1 MLEKVK
7 KVIIDFNSNK
17 INRNILIWYICSFGL
32 VFLYCLINR
41 KLDFRV
47 YFHPLISIFINILL
61 IINLLIL
68 PSVFIIIDILKEERS
83 IIKIIL
89 KTIITGTGFSII
101 TIIIL
106 FSFSIFNK
114 AIFNIDTT
122 KIEFNNDEIY
132 VEYRVW
138 LESSNHVDV
147 YETDKIFFVRR
158 VNSYKLQRFS
168 YVLLS

>member
-32 VFLYCLINR
+32 VFLYCLINH

-68 PSVFIIIDILKEERS
+68 PSIFIIIDILKEERS

-89 KTIITGTGFSII
+89 KIIITGTGFSII

-122 KIEFNNDEIY
+122 KIEFNNDKIY

-158 VNSYKLQRFS
+158 VNSYKL
-168 YVLLS
+168 

>member
-1 MLEKVK
+1 MKERLK

-68 PSVFIIIDILKEERS
+68 PSIFIIIDILKEERS

-89 KTIITGTGFSII
+89 KIISVI

-122 KIEFNNDEIY
+122 KIEFNNDKIY

-147 YETDKIFFVRR
+147 YEKDKIFFVRK
-158 VNSYKLQRFS
+158 VNSYKL
-168 YVLLS
+168 

>member
-32 VFLYCLINR
+32 VFLYCLITR

-61 IINLLIL
+61 IINFLIL

-122 KIEFNNDEIY
+122 KIEFNNDKIY

-158 VNSYKLQRFS
+158 VNSYKL
-168 YVLLS
+168 

>member
-1 MLEKVK
+1 M
-7 KVIIDFNSNK
+7 
-17 INRNILIWYICSFGL
+17 
-32 VFLYCLINR
+32 
-41 KLDFRV
+41 
-47 YFHPLISIFINILL
+47 
-61 IINLLIL
+61 IL
-68 PSVFIIIDILKEERS
+68 PSIFIIIDILKEERS

-89 KTIITGTGFSII
+89 KIIITGTGFSVI

-122 KIEFNNDEIY
+122 KIEFNNDKIY

-147 YETDKIFFVRR
+147 YEKDKIFFVRK
-158 VNSYKLQRFS
+158 VNSYKL
-168 YVLLS
+168 

>member
-1 MLEKVK
+1 MKERLK
-7 KVIIDFNSNK
+7 KIIIDFNSNK

-32 VFLYCLINR
+32 VFLYCLINH

-68 PSVFIIIDILKEERS
+68 PSIFIIIDILKEERS

-89 KTIITGTGFSII
+89 KIIITGTGFSII

-122 KIEFNNDEIY
+122 KIEFNNDKIY

-147 YETDKIFFVRR
+147 YETDKIFFVRK
-158 VNSYKLQRFS
+158 VNSYKL
-168 YVLLS
+168 

>member
-32 VFLYCLINR
+32 VFLYCLINH

-68 PSVFIIIDILKEERS
+68 PSIFIIIDILKEERS

-89 KTIITGTGFSII
+89 KIIITGTGFSII
-101 TIIIL
+101 TIMIL
-106 FSFSIFNK
+106 FSFSIFNT

-122 KIEFNNDEIY
+122 NIDFNY
-132 VEYRVW
+132 
-138 LESSNHVDV
+138 
-147 YETDKIFFVRR
+147 DKI
-158 VNSYKLQRFS
+158 
-168 YVLLS
+168 

>member
-158 VNSYKLQRFS
+158 VNSYKL
-168 YVLLS
+168 

>member
-1 MLEKVK
+1 MKERLK
-7 KVIIDFNSNK
+7 KII
-17 INRNILIWYICSFGL
+17 INILIWYICSFGL
-32 VFLYCLINR
+32 VFLYCLINH

-68 PSVFIIIDILKEERS
+68 PSIFIIIDILKEERS

-89 KTIITGTGFSII
+89 KIIITGTGFSII

-122 KIEFNNDEIY
+122 KIEFNNDKIY

-147 YETDKIFFVRR
+147 YETDKIFFVRK
-158 VNSYKLQRFS
+158 VNSYKL
-168 YVLLS
+168 